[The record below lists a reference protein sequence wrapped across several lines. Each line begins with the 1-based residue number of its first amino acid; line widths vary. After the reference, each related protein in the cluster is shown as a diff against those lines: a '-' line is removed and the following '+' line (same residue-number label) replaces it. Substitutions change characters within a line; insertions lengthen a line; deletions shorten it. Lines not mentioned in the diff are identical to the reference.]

1 MSAAPRLDPTLEREA
16 RARALIATV
25 MREGRPFEAECP
37 LVFGGLLEGEP
48 PGRVVSLA
56 EGGQV
61 LSACAML
68 ARDAVTPGGVHRV
81 GLIGWVVTDPAARGR
96 GLASKVLE
104 AAERELASD
113 GCELALLWAD
123 DPEFY
128 RRRGYTEIG
137 AELDVELEPAALDRF
152 PSWPTVRPLDPARD
166 AQPTLELLAAM
177 PAHLRRTPAEHSALL
192 GVPGMR
198 AEVALGDDG
207 RVVAYA
213 CEGRGED
220 LVGVIHEWAGD
231 PRAVLALQARAARR
245 VHARGQRAFAIG
257 PGPTHAVC
265 AAWFELGLAPVP
277 GLLGMAKPLSPDLPD
292 AAQWCPPRR
301 FEAEAPGVGLFCW
314 GLDSI

>member
-16 RARALIATV
+16 RARALIARV

-37 LVFGGLLEGEP
+37 LVFGGLLDGEP

-56 EGGQV
+56 DGGQV

-68 ARDAVTPGGVHRV
+68 ARDAVTPVGVHRV

-96 GLASKVLE
+96 GLASKVLD
-104 AAERELASD
+104 AAERALAAD
-113 GCELALLWAD
+113 GCELVLLWAD

-137 AELDVELEPAALDRF
+137 AELDVELLPEVLDRF
-152 PSWPTVRPLDPARD
+152 PNWAATRPLDPARD
-166 AQPTLELLAAM
+166 AESTLELLAAM
-177 PAHLRRTPAEHSALL
+177 PAHLRRTTAEHRALL

-198 AEVALGDDG
+198 AEVALDEDG

-220 LVGVIHEWAGD
+220 LVGVVHEWAGD

-257 PGPTHAVC
+257 PGPTHPVC
-265 AAWFELGLAPVP
+265 AAWTELGLTPVP
-277 GLLGMAKPLSPDLPD
+277 GLLGMAKPLTPELPDL
-292 AAQWCPPRR
+292 AQWCPPRR
-301 FEAEAPGVGLFCW
+301 FDAETPGAGLFCW